1 MLKEYVYQ
9 TFINAQFKIKYNMY
23 ENHNEAINNIIKT
36 FGIKSGKFCYV
47 DGEYLYFFRG
57 TLLKLKTFIEETGE
71 EWNEEQLYECVE
83 IDTEFNRNTS
93 LEVICHSIGNQLNNI
108 LKGKRIIENKPSVLK
123 KYILKEKASFF
134 RNEILSVLFSEADL
148 NRIGFFFGEHEEFCY
163 ALPGS
168 QMKHWMLLKLPF
180 QIFLN
185 LQPEEEK
192 FHFTINGVSYVIGKE
207 IFNYSEHDV
216 CCHIHKD
223 VGFKDIKQPMK
234 SNVKVTSVLTGKD
247 YVINEYIKAARKD
260 LRKASGEYN
269 YRINNGIEQML
280 GFYLKQI
287 EYNEQKIQSYQ
298 ELRDIELAPTEG
310 YYEL

>member
-9 TFINAQFKIKYNMY
+9 TFINAQFKTKYNMY
-23 ENHNEAINNIIKT
+23 ENHKEAINNIIKT

-108 LKGKRIIENKPSVLK
+108 LKGKRTIENKPSVLK
-123 KYILKEKASFF
+123 KYSLKEKAVFF
-134 RNEILSVLFSEADL
+134 RNEILSVLFSETDL
-148 NRIGFFFGEHEEFCY
+148 NRIGFCFGVNEEFCY
-163 ALPGS
+163 ALQGS
-168 QMKHWMLLKLPF
+168 QIKHWMLLKLPF
-180 QIFLN
+180 QVFLN

-192 FHFTINGVSYVIGKE
+192 FHFTINDVAYVIGKE
-207 IFNYSEHDV
+207 IFNHSEHNV
-216 CCHIHKD
+216 CRHIHRD
-223 VGFKDIKQPMK
+223 VGFKDITQPTK

-260 LRKASGEYN
+260 LRKAMGEYN
-269 YRINNGIEQML
+269 YRINNGIEEML
-280 GFYLKQI
+280 GFYSRQI